1 MGKAQFSHQCIA
13 PGLIRTDFARAL
25 WDNPQ
30 TLKTVTA
37 RTPLGR
43 IDETDE
49 IAGAAVYLVSKAVHD
64 RADHRHRWRRD
75 DCRLKLTIASPI
87 RQAMKP
93 TAQVDSDMAESV
105 SSAFEAIP
113 GALDCGALIICDHAS
128 NAIPPGYGTLGLPP
142 EALDRHIAYDI
153 GAADATRAL
162 AAQLGAPAVLSTY
175 SRLLIDPNRGL
186 DDPTLVMRYSDGAIV
201 PGNAYID
208 VPEIARRSARFW
220 APYRQEVAA
229 TVDAMMATGEPP
241 ALISIHSFTPVMR
254 SLARPWK
261 IGVLWDLDGRIP
273 TPLIEALIAEP
284 DLRDDEVGDN
294 EPYDGAL
301 AGDTIDEIA
310 TSRGLANALIEIRQD
325 LIAERSHAV
334 AWAERIGRLL
344 APIIADRRLRGP
356 ADFGSRA
363 WATDHRR
370 GKPASAT

>member
-1 MGKAQFSHQCIA
+1 
-13 PGLIRTDFARAL
+13 
-25 WDNPQ
+25 
-30 TLKTVTA
+30 
-37 RTPLGR
+37 
-43 IDETDE
+43 
-49 IAGAAVYLVSKAVHD
+49 
-64 RADHRHRWRRD
+64 
-75 DCRLKLTIASPI
+75 
-87 RQAMKP
+87 
-93 TAQVDSDMAESV
+93 MAESAY
-105 SSAFEAIP
+105 SAFEVVP

-128 NAIPPGYGTLGLPP
+128 NAVPRGYGTLGLPP
-142 EALDRHIAYDI
+142 EALERHIAYDI

-162 AAQLGAPAVLSTY
+162 AARLGAPAVLSTY

-208 VPEIARRSARFW
+208 AAEIVRRGERFW

-261 IGVLWDLDGRIP
+261 IGLLWDRDGRI
-273 TPLIEALIAEP
+273 TKPLIEALITEQ
-284 DLRDDEVGDN
+284 DLRAEEVGDN

-310 TSRGLANALIEIRQD
+310 TSRGLTNVLIEIRQD
-325 LIAERSHAV
+325 LIAERSQAV

-344 APIIADRRLRGP
+344 APIIANRRSREPTDL
-356 ADFGSRA
+356 GSRA
-363 WATDHRR
+363 RAIDHRR
-370 GKPASAT
+370 GKRSSAT